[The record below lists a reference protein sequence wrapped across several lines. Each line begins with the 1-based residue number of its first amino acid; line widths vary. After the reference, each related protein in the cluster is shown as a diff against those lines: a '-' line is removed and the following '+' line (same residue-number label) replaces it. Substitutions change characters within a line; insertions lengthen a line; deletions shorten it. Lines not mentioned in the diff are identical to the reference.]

1 MLKLSS
7 SQALSSALIS
17 LIKLSSLSYHR
28 ASLSL
33 SHSLSS
39 SSLNSGLKLI
49 VNVAF
54 AGLNVTDLSPNP
66 RLCWSDPRRHR
77 PPQAAS
83 HHRRPSLYSLC
94 CDWFFFFLM
103 YFHMSLVAMVVVFD
117 FGFGEFSG
125 FLFCSSSLVWLCWFF
140 WVFVLFCFTGFDGHG
155 GVVVVQWFLWV
166 WWWLWWCVD
175 GWMKYYFIVVFILFY
190 CVKR

>member
-1 MLKLSS
+1 MP
-7 SQALSSALIS
+7 
-17 LIKLSSLSYHR
+17 
-28 ASLSL
+28 LSL

-94 CDWFFFFLM
+94 CDWFFFF
-103 YFHMSLVAMVVVFD
+103 FNVFSYE
-117 FGFGEFSG
+117 FGGYG
-125 FLFCSSSLVWLCWFF
+125 GGVWFWVWWVF
-140 WVFVLFCFTGFDGHG
+140 WVFVLFFFIGLAVLIFLGFCFVLLHWFWWAWWGCGCTVIFMGLM
-155 GVVVVQWFLWV
+155 VVVMVC
-166 WWWLWWCVD
+166 WWLNE
-175 GWMKYYFIVVFILFY
+175 ILFY
-190 CVKR
+190 CSVYIILLC